1 MIRIWLIGIGLAAAV
16 ACNPSQPS
24 LIGER
29 PPAAPSAAT
38 TEGPAAASIPSP
50 TPDSRPA
57 IVETTTTGL
66 IINGNVRLENGT
78 PLANVQICR
87 NFAAYNGKTVAVTDE
102 RGRYEAALAFI
113 PGIETIGVWPKLAG
127 YTFDPPFYNWVHYYG
142 LETRTL
148 DFIAK
153 RSDGTPG
160 PPFPVECDP

>member
-1 MIRIWLIGIGLAAAV
+1 MIRIWLIGISLAVTA
-16 ACNPSQPS
+16 ACNPSQQSPMVDGSGATPS
-24 LIGER
+24 ATATES
-29 PPAAPSAAT
+29 PSAA
-38 TEGPAAASIPSP
+38 PVLSP
-50 TPDSRPA
+50 TPGSRPA

-127 YTFDPPFYNWVHYYG
+127 FTFDPPFYDWVHYYG

-148 DFIAK
+148 DFVAK
-153 RSDGTPG
+153 ISYGTPG